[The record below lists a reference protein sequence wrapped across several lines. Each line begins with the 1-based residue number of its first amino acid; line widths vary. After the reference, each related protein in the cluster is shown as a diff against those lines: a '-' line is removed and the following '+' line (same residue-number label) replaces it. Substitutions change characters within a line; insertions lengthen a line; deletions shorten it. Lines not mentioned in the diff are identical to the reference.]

1 MKRNRVVLAATLA
14 LAASMPNL
22 VSASTIAIGAGA
34 FGPGSTLTTFT
45 GLADGTDVNNL
56 VVDGILFQYSLGNGL
71 VVIDGG
77 PGTTNNVAVPNI
89 VSVGNPTGVLSVT
102 LPTLV
107 DSFGY
112 GFAVLLTTPIGTA
125 TTISLFNDSTAV
137 GSLLYSGMPDPFF
150 TGGFA
155 GIQSTLLFNRAELT
169 FTGAAPAFALDNI
182 RTSLRPV
189 PEPGLLLL
197 IGASLVGAV
206 VRRRRL

>member
-1 MKRNRVVLAATLA
+1 KRC
-14 LAASMPNL
+14 
-22 VSASTIAIGAGA
+22 AGSIPA
-34 FGPGSTLTTFT
+34 PGTQTRPRSSTLTTFT

-71 VVIDGG
+71 VIDGG

-107 DSFGY
+107 GSFGY

-137 GSLLYSGMPDPFF
+137 GSLSYSGTPDPTFS
-150 TGGFA
+150 GGFA

-197 IGASLVGAV
+197 IGAGLVGAV